1 MDFFGI
7 GPLEILVIAILAFLF
22 FGPEKLPG
30 IAAKAG
36 QYYRK
41 FTRAAADV
49 TRTINA
55 EIAEEERDRA
65 AQKSSASLNQY
76 TATSADNNP
85 SPSQPKDSDSR
96 PND

>member
-65 AQKSSASLNQY
+65 AQKSTTTLNQY
-76 TATSADNNP
+76 TAASEKNAP
-85 SPSQPKDSDSR
+85 LPPEPKDADSR